1 MDVDTSPECR
11 KDVKKHALLV
21 SVTLHAHVAGILK
34 YAIEMAQRG
43 VKITFVGMEKD
54 VSKLRTDEEVKG
66 LDINLISFEDYP
78 SSQQIVSSP
87 GFNVFSFVASAREL
101 FQPVLDMLLADKQ
114 AGRPGPTCIVGDRL
128 LPLSLDAAKLLEIPL
143 YQFYSCGANFARILQ
158 AYPPLFADGTLTMR
172 PALLEPGGDKGRV
185 VNSLTEFEGEL
196 NVDGFP
202 PLRFP
207 YMLDGFFGM
216 EHILEAGHVV
226 QQADALIVNT
236 FYEMEAPIIESI
248 RQCRKEQVPGKALK
262 IFLVGPL
269 STPATVKVNLCFET
283 NARRLESNMSL
294 WLDSQAPAS
303 VLYICFGTI
312 AGNLVDP
319 EQILEIARAL
329 EASDQAFLWALSIPP
344 SPVNLTLQDVLPP
357 GFEERTKGRGLI
369 STGWVAQYEILSHSS
384 IGAFLTHSG
393 WNSVLEAVCVGVPMI
408 AWPQISNDQGLI
420 TRHIVDVLKIA
431 VEVGANSHCCDPR
444 NSEDVIVIPR
454 RRKLVGHVEL
464 EKAIRFIMSEEGSA
478 LRSRVQE
485 LKRISAAAAA
495 DGGAK
500 KKALDDLVEFIP
512 GVADL

>member
-1 MDVDTSPECR
+1 M
-11 KDVKKHALLV
+11 
-21 SVTLHAHVAGILK
+21 
-34 YAIEMAQRG
+34 
-43 VKITFVGMEKD
+43 
-54 VSKLRTDEEVKG
+54 
-66 LDINLISFEDYP
+66 
-78 SSQQIVSSP
+78 
-87 GFNVFSFVASAREL
+87 
-101 FQPVLDMLLADKQ
+101 
-114 AGRPGPTCIVGDRL
+114 
-128 LPLSLDAAKLLEIPL
+128 
-143 YQFYSCGANFARILQ
+143 
-158 AYPPLFADGTLTMR
+158 
-172 PALLEPGGDKGRV
+172 
-185 VNSLTEFEGEL
+185 
-196 NVDGFP
+196 
-202 PLRFP
+202 
-207 YMLDGFFGM
+207 
-216 EHILEAGHVV
+216 
-226 QQADALIVNT
+226 
-236 FYEMEAPIIESI
+236 
-248 RQCRKEQVPGKALK
+248 PGKAFK

-283 NARRLESNMSL
+283 NASSLDSNMSL

-312 AGNLVDP
+312 AGELVNP

-329 EASDQAFLWALSIPP
+329 EASEQAFLWALP
-344 SPVNLTLQDVLPP
+344 NLTQQDVLPP

-384 IGAFLTHSG
+384 IGAFLTHCG

-408 AWPQISNDQGLI
+408 AWPQICNDQGLI

-444 NSEDVIVIPR
+444 NSEGVIVIPR
-454 RRKLVGHVEL
+454 RRKLVGHAEL

-512 GVADL
+512 GVAEL